1 MKRQLGRPRA
11 QAEAPRLGG
20 ACGPSK
26 RGRTARATHHL
37 QSCDGITVPQDLDI
51 RDPNVRG
58 GGSGGMRSEDK
69 GVYFLRVACSPP
81 PRSPFPVS
89 SIHSWG
95 HETIMGKYVNS
106 SPDLGSRL

>member
-69 GVYFLRVACSPP
+69 GVYFLRVACPP
-81 PRSPFPVS
+81 PPALLFQFRPF
-89 SIHSWG
+89 
-95 HETIMGKYVNS
+95 T
-106 SPDLGSRL
+106 LGDTKLLWENM